1 MSFKKD
7 FAWGTATA
15 SYQVEGAYNEDGKGL
30 NWWDTFSHIPGK
42 VQNND
47 NGDVAC
53 DNYHRY
59 EEDVKLM
66 AKIGIKAYRF
76 SISWARI
83 IPEGTGKI
91 NQKGIDFYNNLIN
104 CLIAHGIE
112 PYITVYHWLRKF

>member
-1 MSFKKD
+1 M
-7 FAWGTATA
+7 
-15 SYQVEGAYNEDGKGL
+15 
-30 NWWDTFSHIPGK
+30 WDTFSHIPGK

-112 PYITVYHWLRKF
+112 P